1 MTIEKSKNKLDKYVR
16 LRGSIAHR
24 AQGATTV
31 KKTDVTDFLNHIRR
45 LAEKTGEA
53 VNSHVTAITKK
64 QLGD

>member
-1 MTIEKSKNKLDKYVR
+1 MTIEKPKNKLDKYVR

-31 KKTDVTDFLNHIRR
+31 KKTDVIRR